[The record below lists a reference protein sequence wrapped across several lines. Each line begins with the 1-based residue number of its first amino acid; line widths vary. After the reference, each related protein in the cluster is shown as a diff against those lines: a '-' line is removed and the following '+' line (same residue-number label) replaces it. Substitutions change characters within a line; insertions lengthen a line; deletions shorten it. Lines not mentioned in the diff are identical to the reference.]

1 MTWVDKH
8 EQTREASNM
17 PITFT
22 NLVLYDLQELSK
34 KLNVHIVTLRTYLK
48 EGRLRGQKMGT
59 KWYVSEESLRE
70 FFLRLPAQTEKGKKE
85 RPLTP
90 RQN

>member
-1 MTWVDKH
+1 
-8 EQTREASNM
+8 M

-59 KWYVSEESLRE
+59 KWYVSEDSLRE
-70 FFLRLPAQTEKGKKE
+70 FFMKSSVPT
-85 RPLTP
+85 RPPKDRVTKT
-90 RQN
+90 

>member
-1 MTWVDKH
+1 
-8 EQTREASNM
+8 M

-22 NLVLYDLQELSK
+22 NLVLCDLQELSK

-59 KWYVSEESLRE
+59 K
-70 FFLRLPAQTEKGKKE
+70 
-85 RPLTP
+85 
-90 RQN
+90 